1 MITKNEIINKFASE
15 KYIEK
20 NMKRYESYIPKSLR
34 NDFSQY
40 IYLQLLEMNDDIII
54 NLYKNNEIEY
64 FIKYLIKIN
73 AISKNGKFHQKI
85 TKLFKENE
93 ITNYVLSTYSNE
105 NEIIS
110 EEIILDI
117 YNKLNI
123 TEKYIINNY
132 ENKTQKEIADELHIS
147 QCWVS
152 NYITR
157 AKTKIKYE
165 YKNNY

>member
-1 MITKNEIINKFASE
+1 MITKNEIINKYAKE

-20 NMKRYESYIPKSLR
+20 NMKRYWSYIPKSLKD
-34 NDFSQY
+34 DFSQY

-54 NLYKNNEIEY
+54 NLYKNQEIEY

-73 AISKNGKFHQKI
+73 AISKNGKYHQKI

-93 ITNYVLSTYSNE
+93 ISDYLLATYSNE

-110 EEIILDI
+110 EETILDI

-132 ENKTQKEIADELHIS
+132 EHKTQKEIADELHIS

-152 NYITR
+152 NYISK
-157 AKTKIKYE
+157 AKNKIKYE

>member
-20 NMKRYESYIPKSLR
+20 NMRRYESYISKSLR

-54 NLYKNNEIEY
+54 NLYQNQEIEY

-93 ITNYVLSTYSNE
+93 ISDYLLTTYSNE

-132 ENKTQKEIADELHIS
+132 ENKHKKKLLM
-147 QCWVS
+147 
-152 NYITR
+152 NYIFP
-157 AKTKIKYE
+157 
-165 YKNNY
+165 NVG

>member
-1 MITKNEIINKFASE
+1 MKF
-15 KYIEK
+15 
-20 NMKRYESYIPKSLR
+20 
-34 NDFSQY
+34 
-40 IYLQLLEMNDDIII
+40 
-54 NLYKNNEIEY
+54 
-64 FIKYLIKIN
+64 
-73 AISKNGKFHQKI
+73 
-85 TKLFKENE
+85 T
-93 ITNYVLSTYSNE
+93 VLTTYSNQ

>member
-1 MITKNEIINKFASE
+1 MITKNDIINKFASE

-20 NMKRYESYIPKSLR
+20 NMRRYESYISKSLR
-34 NDFSQY
+34 DDFSQY

-54 NLYKNNEIEY
+54 NLYKNQEIEY

-93 ITNYVLSTYSNE
+93 ISDYLLSTYSNE

-110 EEIILDI
+110 EETILDI

-152 NYITR
+152 NYISK
-157 AKTKIKYE
+157 AKQKIKYE